1 MKQPLASAAF
11 GVALLIAGVA
21 TAQSY
26 APQSYAPPA
35 FPIAPAPPEM
45 FPTWSP
51 YGGEQSS
58 TARHNIAATPDCG
71 AANSQHGI
79 PSMITGTCP

>member
-1 MKQPLASAAF
+1 MKQTLASAVF

-21 TAQSY
+21 TAQPY
-26 APQSYAPPA
+26 APAP

-51 YGGEQSS
+51 YSGELSG
-58 TARHNIAATPDCG
+58 TAHHNIAATPDCG
-71 AANSQHGI
+71 AANPQHGI
-79 PSMITGTCP
+79 PSMVTGTCP

>member
-1 MKQPLASAAF
+1 MKHPLASAAF
-11 GVALLIAGVA
+11 GVAILVAGVA

-26 APQSYAPPA
+26 APPL

-51 YGGEQSS
+51 YGGELSG
-58 TARHNIAATPDCG
+58 TAHHNIAATPDCG
-71 AANSQHGI
+71 AANPQGGI
-79 PSMITGTCP
+79 PSMVTGTCP